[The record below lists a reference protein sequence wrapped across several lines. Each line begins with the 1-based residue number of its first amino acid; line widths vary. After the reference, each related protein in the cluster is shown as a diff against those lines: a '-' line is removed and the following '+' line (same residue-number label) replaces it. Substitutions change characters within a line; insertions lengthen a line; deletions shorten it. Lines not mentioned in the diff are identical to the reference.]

1 MAGAPAG
8 PALDPERPADRLD
21 AVRETDESRPV
32 RRARRAQ
39 PPAGSARPP
48 GASPPR
54 PGCSPETLGSN
65 LRATAV
71 ARTHEPAHAACDTS
85 SEPSLVMRTDR
96 RQPLSELDQIPDRLD
111 RRGGRERL
119 LQRPDAGDVGVFAGD
134 ACSGVTLVSPRR
146 GASRTV
152 SCSTRSRPRRGAS
165 RTATT
170 GSRRR
175 AAPGVLPHQ
184 PAAAPTGLRRWRGP

>member
-54 PGCSPETLGSN
+54 PRCSPETLGSD
-65 LRATAV
+65 LPPPRWRGSLSSTGAWRSLP
-71 ARTHEPAHAACDTS
+71 RTTSGAGAAA
-85 SEPSLVMRTDR
+85 
-96 RQPLSELDQIPDRLD
+96 
-111 RRGGRERL
+111 RRG
-119 LQRPDAGDVGVFAGD
+119 V
-134 ACSGVTLVSPRR
+134 
-146 GASRTV
+146 
-152 SCSTRSRPRRGAS
+152 
-165 RTATT
+165 
-170 GSRRR
+170 RRR
-175 AAPGVLPHQ
+175 AAVDVRREPQAHR
-184 PAAAPTGLRRWRGP
+184 ARARRTRARRAAPLTITSSDRPSKPEVEPARKRERVAARIRSRTRSSSGRSSRSCRDRAAGPSAGPERAPS